1 MIHSVERPQQIRAA
15 HCVAEQYTEMHRR
28 SVEEPD
34 IFWLGE
40 SCRLDWF
47 CSPTLGGDWSFSPA
61 RIRWFA
67 DGTLNLCYNA
77 VDR

>member
-1 MIHSVERPQQIRAA
+1 MSDFVARPKTMRDTQCTGEEYAA
-15 HCVAEQYTEMHRR
+15 MYAR
-28 SVEEPD
+28 SIAEPD

-47 CSPTLGGDWSFSPA
+47 CSPTLGGDWSFAPA

-67 DGTLNLCYNA
+67 DGRLNLCYNA
-77 VDR
+77 L